1 MIAAPFFLSV
11 QSAISPARLSQVI
24 IAFFAMGMP
33 LVLVICGFIY
43 QRKISAARA
52 ALADA
57 TEELSSHLEKM
68 ENCSMEHLPDV
79 TEAIEALG
87 QKRLSSAWQALKRAS
102 VLRYGGRWMPPL
114 DGLSIS
120 ENFISAEARS
130 ALSYSPSITI
140 ASLGLLSAL
149 FLYLFITISALGFQP
164 ALALIPLVFAC
175 IIAAV
180 LANGSFEL
188 RHELLQAQQGFRTQ
202 ICEVLPVYDDNR
214 GAALLVESLA
224 EHEQRVNESFRDFQG
239 IAQKMA
245 DADFGSGIYKAVSR
259 IMKDE
264 ISPPI
269 RQSANVLA
277 DLATHLDQRQMQ
289 GMESLAGT
297 FSASVAASLAREL
310 NPLKMELDRLNH
322 VMADTQSFVQSS
334 INVLQTSRDENI
346 ALNKDIRDSLLLM
359 GQAKNDLANEMLEL
373 SDNIRVV
380 SESSKAMSKT
390 YAGEEYGL
398 SEKIKQL
405 AISMES
411 STTVLSQNLQG
422 SSEIL
427 QLIHEMQDEQGRQN
441 DDLHERLSNL
451 ISELKEI
458 SETLRLSSKNFTQES
473 ASYVNQTLKS
483 FDQGLAEVVERLI
496 FTASAIRDAVD
507 ALPVALRPGKKE

>member
-1 MIAAPFFLSV
+1 
-11 QSAISPARLSQVI
+11 
-24 IAFFAMGMP
+24 
-33 LVLVICGFIY
+33 
-43 QRKISAARA
+43 
-52 ALADA
+52 
-57 TEELSSHLEKM
+57 
-68 ENCSMEHLPDV
+68 
-79 TEAIEALG
+79 
-87 QKRLSSAWQALKRAS
+87 
-102 VLRYGGRWMPPL
+102 
-114 DGLSIS
+114 
-120 ENFISAEARS
+120 
-130 ALSYSPSITI
+130 
-140 ASLGLLSAL
+140 
-149 FLYLFITISALGFQP
+149 
-164 ALALIPLVFAC
+164 
-175 IIAAV
+175 
-180 LANGSFEL
+180 
-188 RHELLQAQQGFRTQ
+188 
-202 ICEVLPVYDDNR
+202 
-214 GAALLVESLA
+214 
-224 EHEQRVNESFRDFQG
+224 
-239 IAQKMA
+239 
-245 DADFGSGIYKAVSR
+245 
-259 IMKDE
+259 
-264 ISPPI
+264 
-269 RQSANVLA
+269 
-277 DLATHLDQRQMQ
+277 
-289 GMESLAGT
+289 
-297 FSASVAASLAREL
+297 
-310 NPLKMELDRLNH
+310 MELDRLNH

>member
-1 MIAAPFFLSV
+1 
-11 QSAISPARLSQVI
+11 
-24 IAFFAMGMP
+24 MG
-33 LVLVICGFIY
+33 
-43 QRKISAARA
+43 
-52 ALADA
+52 
-57 TEELSSHLEKM
+57 
-68 ENCSMEHLPDV
+68 
-79 TEAIEALG
+79 
-87 QKRLSSAWQALKRAS
+87 
-102 VLRYGGRWMPPL
+102 
-114 DGLSIS
+114 S
-120 ENFISAEARS
+120 EM
-130 ALSYSPSITI
+130 
-140 ASLGLLSAL
+140 
-149 FLYLFITISALGFQP
+149 
-164 ALALIPLVFAC
+164 C
-175 IIAAV
+175 I
-180 LANGSFEL
+180 
-188 RHELLQAQQGFRTQ
+188 
-202 ICEVLPVYDDNR
+202 
-214 GAALLVESLA
+214 
-224 EHEQRVNESFRDFQG
+224 RDR
-239 IAQKMA
+239 KMA

>member
-1 MIAAPFFLSV
+1 
-11 QSAISPARLSQVI
+11 
-24 IAFFAMGMP
+24 
-33 LVLVICGFIY
+33 
-43 QRKISAARA
+43 
-52 ALADA
+52 
-57 TEELSSHLEKM
+57 
-68 ENCSMEHLPDV
+68 
-79 TEAIEALG
+79 
-87 QKRLSSAWQALKRAS
+87 
-102 VLRYGGRWMPPL
+102 
-114 DGLSIS
+114 
-120 ENFISAEARS
+120 
-130 ALSYSPSITI
+130 
-140 ASLGLLSAL
+140 
-149 FLYLFITISALGFQP
+149 
-164 ALALIPLVFAC
+164 
-175 IIAAV
+175 
-180 LANGSFEL
+180 
-188 RHELLQAQQGFRTQ
+188 
-202 ICEVLPVYDDNR
+202 
-214 GAALLVESLA
+214 
-224 EHEQRVNESFRDFQG
+224 
-239 IAQKMA
+239 
-245 DADFGSGIYKAVSR
+245 
-259 IMKDE
+259 
-264 ISPPI
+264 
-269 RQSANVLA
+269 
-277 DLATHLDQRQMQ
+277 
-289 GMESLAGT
+289 
-297 FSASVAASLAREL
+297 
-310 NPLKMELDRLNH
+310 
-322 VMADTQSFVQSS
+322 
-334 INVLQTSRDENI
+334 
-346 ALNKDIRDSLLLM
+346 M